1 MNMNNDFYS
10 YLVRVLLSFV
20 EMMFIISMRPS
31 ADFIIVRLIY
41 KFQFI
46 IVNYSARTW
55 MKSFN

>member
-46 IVNYSARTW
+46 IVNYSART
-55 MKSFN
+55 